1 MSDVAGDPSASNGT
15 ASSGTVEHIFLAPT
29 GTAEPTAVDEA
40 EVEAGKGLRG
50 DRYANGTGTFSS
62 SIKPGR
68 HVTLIE
74 SEAIEAVRREHGL
87 DVSASDPRR
96 NVVTS
101 GVRLN
106 DLVGVRFSV
115 GDVVL
120 QGIRLCEPCDHLE
133 RISGI
138 EGLKKAFVHRAGLR
152 TEIVRG
158 GRIRVGDQIA
168 RVADSVATDL
178 NA

>member
-1 MSDVAGDPSASNGT
+1 VSGDPG
-15 ASSGTVEHIFLAPT
+15 ASSGLASSGLVEGIFIAPT
-29 GTAEPTAVDEA
+29 PAAAPTALEEA

-50 DRYANGTGTFSS
+50 DRYATGTGTFSATT
-62 SIKPGR
+62 KPGR

-87 DVSASDPRR
+87 DISAGDPRR

-106 DLVGVRFSV
+106 DLVGVRFSI

-133 RISGI
+133 RLTGI
-138 EGLKKAFVHRAGLR
+138 EGLKEAFLHRAGLR

-158 GRIRVGDQIA
+158 GRIRVGDRIE
-168 RVADSVATDL
+168 RVAAE
-178 NA
+178 

>member
-1 MSDVAGDPSASNGT
+1 MSDVAGDLG
-15 ASSGTVEHIFLAPT
+15 ASSGPASRGKVEQIFLAHT
-29 GTAEPTAVDEA
+29 GAAEPTAVLEA

-87 DVSASDPRR
+87 DVSPSDPRR

-115 GDVVL
+115 GDAVL

-133 RISGI
+133 RLTGI
-138 EGLKKAFVHRAGLR
+138 EGLKKAYHGTSPR
-152 TEIVRG
+152 
-158 GRIRVGDQIA
+158 
-168 RVADSVATDL
+168 
-178 NA
+178 